1 VKGIGGY
8 AKLKFAL
15 SKHETWE
22 NVGWALDELNI
33 DVEDKDIK
41 EGSFYVNV
49 AKEKDKGILSSIFGD
64 NAIKESYQIIV
75 RQISSNAAEVTF
87 NDLSEQNKQETIDF
101 GYELLSNI
109 AKQFQ

>member
-1 VKGIGGY
+1 M
-8 AKLKFAL
+8 
-15 SKHETWE
+15 STWPSWLFS
-22 NVGWALDELNI
+22 V
-33 DVEDKDIK
+33 
-41 EGSFYVNV
+41 
-49 AKEKDKGILSSIFGD
+49 GD

-109 AKQFQ
+109 AKQLSSK